1 MKNKKIYILAPIKHS
16 ENAAFHIWPVRSIPV
31 TGSIFGGKNKVTC
44 SLILDQQHS
53 TGKKKINDPV
63 TVTQELK
70 YDVPNMLMK
79 FTKTKPKNI

>member
-1 MKNKKIYILAPIKHS
+1 MQH
-16 ENAAFHIWPVRSIPV
+16 F
-31 TGSIFGGKNKVTC
+31 IFDQWEVSQSLVPYLGGKNKVTC

-53 TGKKKINDPV
+53 TGKKKKKINDPV